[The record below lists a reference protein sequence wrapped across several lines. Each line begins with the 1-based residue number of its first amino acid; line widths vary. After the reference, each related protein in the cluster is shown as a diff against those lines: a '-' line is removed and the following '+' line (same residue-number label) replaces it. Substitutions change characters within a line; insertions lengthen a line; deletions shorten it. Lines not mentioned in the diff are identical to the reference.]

1 MKVKNIFKQ
10 FEYIAEKQF
19 GRVRQNKS
27 SVSFDSTDSFFVCL
41 HTRTDHFSYFMESKF
56 HFTVNPQSN
65 LLKFQQL
72 IDSINEAISKNLL
85 QVGDMLPSV
94 NQICKES
101 ALSRDTVFKAYAEL
115 KNRGVIESVPNRG
128 YFIAK
133 AVTKVF
139 LFLDT
144 FKAYKEVLYGSFL
157 ENLPDNIAVD
167 LHFHHYNI
175 DDFEKIIKESI
186 GKYTKYIIMNFDH
199 ERVPEITKQIPA
211 SKLLVID
218 WDVNAQSG
226 TSTINQDFGQSL
238 YDSLESGLDL
248 IRKYEKFVYLYPSFT
263 YHPKVS
269 INFFEKFCSDYKI
282 SHNTLYD
289 FKKFDL
295 QKGELYLLVS
305 DRTLAKFLDQ
315 CHQKNLVL
323 GQDVGVIS
331 YNETPMKKYVKD
343 GITVIST
350 DFELMGKK
358 IAEFVTTGEK
368 VNMVIPTKLTIRKSL

>member
-1 MKVKNIFKQ
+1 
-10 FEYIAEKQF
+10 
-19 GRVRQNKS
+19 
-27 SVSFDSTDSFFVCL
+27 
-41 HTRTDHFSYFMESKF
+41 MESKF
-56 HFTVNPQSN
+56 HFRVNPQSN

-85 QVGDMLPSV
+85 EVGDMLPSV

-101 ALSRDTVFKAYAEL
+101 SLSRDTVFKAYAEL
-115 KNRGVIESVPNRG
+115 KNRGVVESVPNRG
-128 YFIAK
+128 YFVAK

-157 ENLPDNIAVD
+157 ESLPENIAVD

-175 DDFEKIIKESI
+175 DDFEKIINESL

-199 ERVPEITKQIPA
+199 ERVPEIINQIPTN
-211 SKLLVID
+211 KLLIID
-218 WDVNAQSG
+218 WDVNAQKG
-226 TSTINQDFGQSL
+226 TSTIHQDFGQSL
-238 YDSLESGLDL
+238 YDALESGIDL
-248 IRKYEKFVYLYPSFT
+248 IQKYEKFIYLYPSFT
-263 YHPKVS
+263 YHPKIS
-269 INFFEKFCSDYKI
+269 IDFFEKFCNNHKI
-282 SHNTLYD
+282 QHKTLYD
-289 FKKFDL
+289 IKKFDV

-305 DRTLAKFLDQ
+305 DRTLARFLDQ
-315 CHQKNLVL
+315 CHLKNLL
-323 GQDVGVIS
+323 PGHDVGVIS

-358 IAEFVTTGEK
+358 IAEFVSTGEK

>member
-1 MKVKNIFKQ
+1 M
-10 FEYIAEKQF
+10 
-19 GRVRQNKS
+19 
-27 SVSFDSTDSFFVCL
+27 D
-41 HTRTDHFSYFMESKF
+41 SKF

-72 IDSINEAISKNLL
+72 IDSVNEAVSKNLL
-85 QVGDMLPSV
+85 QVGDILPSV
-94 NQICKES
+94 NQLCKES

-128 YFIAK
+128 YFVAK

-157 ENLPDNIAVD
+157 DSLPETIAID

-175 DDFEKIIKESI
+175 DDFEKIIKESL

-199 ERVPEITKQIPA
+199 ERVTEITNQIPPG
-211 SKLLVID
+211 KLLVID
-218 WDVNAQSG
+218 WKVNVQEG
-226 TSTINQDFGQSL
+226 TSTIHQDFGQGL
-238 YDSLESGLDL
+238 YDSLEDGLDL
-248 IRKYEKFVYLYPSFT
+248 IRKYDEFVYLYPFFT
-263 YHPKVS
+263 YHPKIS
-269 INFFEKFCSDYKI
+269 IKYFDKFCTDNKI
-282 SHNTLYD
+282 RHKTLYD
-289 FKKFDL
+289 IKKFDL

-358 IAEFVTTGEK
+358 ISEFVISGEK
-368 VNMVIPTKLTIRKSL
+368 TNQIIPSKLTIRKSL

>member
-1 MKVKNIFKQ
+1 
-10 FEYIAEKQF
+10 
-19 GRVRQNKS
+19 
-27 SVSFDSTDSFFVCL
+27 
-41 HTRTDHFSYFMESKF
+41 MESKF
-56 HFTVNPQSN
+56 HFAVNPQSN

-72 IDSINEAISKNLL
+72 IDAINEAISRNLL
-85 QVGDMLPSV
+85 QIGDLLPSV
-94 NQICKES
+94 NQLCKES
-101 ALSRDTVFKAYAEL
+101 SLSRDTVFKAYAEL

-128 YFIAK
+128 YFVAK

-157 ENLPDNIAVD
+157 DSLPETIAVD

-175 DDFEKIIKESI
+175 DDFEKIIKESL

-199 ERVPEITKQIPA
+199 ERVPEITRQIPA

-218 WDVNAQSG
+218 WNIHELEGS
-226 TSTINQDFGQSL
+226 SSISQDFGQSL
-238 YDSLESGLDL
+238 YDSLASGIDL
-248 IRKYEKFVYLYPSFT
+248 IKKYNRFVYLYPSFT
-263 YHPKVS
+263 YHPKIS
-269 INFFEKFCSDYKI
+269 ITYFEKFCADFKINYK
-282 SHNTLYD
+282 TLYD

-295 QKGELYLLVS
+295 QKGDLYLLVS
-305 DRTLAKFLDQ
+305 DRTLARFLDQ
-315 CHQKNLVL
+315 CEQKNLVP
-323 GQDVGVIS
+323 GTDVGVIS

-358 IAEFVTTGEK
+358 IAEFVITGGK
-368 VNMVIPTKLTIRKSL
+368 TNAVIPSKLTIRKSL

>member
-1 MKVKNIFKQ
+1 
-10 FEYIAEKQF
+10 
-19 GRVRQNKS
+19 
-27 SVSFDSTDSFFVCL
+27 
-41 HTRTDHFSYFMESKF
+41 MESKF

-128 YFIAK
+128 YFVAK

-157 ENLPDNIAVD
+157 ENLPENIAVD

-175 DDFEKIIKESI
+175 DDFEKIINESL

-199 ERVPEITKQIPA
+199 ERVPQITSQIPPN
-211 SKLLVID
+211 KLLVID
-218 WDVNAQSG
+218 WDVNTQNG
-226 TSTINQDFGQSL
+226 TSTIHQDFGQSL
-238 YDSLESGLDL
+238 YDALESGIDL
-248 IRKYEKFVYLYPSFT
+248 IRKYEKFIYLYPSFT
-263 YHPKVS
+263 YHPKIS
-269 INFFEKFCSDYKI
+269 IDFFEKFCSDNNLNHK
-282 SHNTLYD
+282 TLYD

-315 CHQKNLVL
+315 CHLKNLVP
-323 GQDVGVIS
+323 GKDVGVIS

-358 IAEFVTTGEK
+358 IAEFVSTGEK
-368 VNMVIPTKLTIRKSL
+368 INTVIPTKLTIRKSL

>member
-1 MKVKNIFKQ
+1 
-10 FEYIAEKQF
+10 
-19 GRVRQNKS
+19 
-27 SVSFDSTDSFFVCL
+27 
-41 HTRTDHFSYFMESKF
+41 MESKF
-56 HFTVNPQSN
+56 HFKINAQSN

-72 IDSINEAISKNLL
+72 VDAVNEAVSRNLL

-94 NQICKES
+94 NQLCKES

-128 YFIAK
+128 YFVAK

-144 FKAYKEVLYGSFL
+144 FKAYKEVLYGSFQDS
-157 ENLPDNIAVD
+157 LPDTVAID

-175 DDFEKIIKESI
+175 DDFEKIIIESL

-199 ERVPEITKQIPA
+199 ERVPEITSQIPS
-211 SKLLVID
+211 SKLLTID
-218 WDVNAQSG
+218 WNVHELDGS
-226 TSTINQDFGQSL
+226 SSIYQDFGQAL
-238 YDSLESGLDL
+238 YDSLASGIEL
-248 IRKYEKFVYLYPSFT
+248 IRKYKKFVYLYPSFT
-263 YHPKVS
+263 YHPKESVTY
-269 INFFEKFCSDYKI
+269 FEKFCTDFKLK
-282 SHNTLYD
+282 HQTLYD

-305 DRTLAKFLDQ
+305 DRTLARFLDQ
-315 CHQKNLVL
+315 CEQKNLVP
-323 GQDVGVIS
+323 GKDVGVIS

-358 IAEFVTTGEK
+358 IAEFVISKEK
-368 VNMVIPTKLTIRKSL
+368 INLQIPTRLIRRKSL

>member
-1 MKVKNIFKQ
+1 
-10 FEYIAEKQF
+10 
-19 GRVRQNKS
+19 
-27 SVSFDSTDSFFVCL
+27 
-41 HTRTDHFSYFMESKF
+41 MESKF
-56 HFTVNPQSN
+56 HFSINPSSN

-72 IDSINEAISKNLL
+72 IDSVNEAVSKNLL

-94 NQICKES
+94 NQLCKES
-101 ALSRDTVFKAYAEL
+101 SLSRDTVFKAYAEL

-128 YFIAK
+128 YFVAK

-157 ENLPDNIAVD
+157 DSLPDTIAVD

-175 DDFEKIIKESI
+175 DDFEKIIKESL

-199 ERVPEITKQIPA
+199 ERVPEIIGQIPA
-211 SKLLVID
+211 SKLLIID
-218 WDVNAQSG
+218 WNVNAQEG
-226 TSTINQDFGQSL
+226 TSTIHQDFGQAL
-238 YDSLESGLDL
+238 YDSLENGLEL
-248 IRKYEKFVYLYPSFT
+248 IQKYDQFIYLYPSFT
-263 YHPKVS
+263 YHPQVS
-269 INFFEKFCSDYKI
+269 IEYFEKFCADNKI
-282 SHNTLYD
+282 RHKTLYD
-289 FKKFDL
+289 IKKFDV

-315 CHQKNLVL
+315 CHQKNLIT

-358 IAEFVTTGEK
+358 IAEFVITGEK
-368 VNMVIPTKLTIRKSL
+368 TNTIIPSKLTIRKSL

>member
-1 MKVKNIFKQ
+1 
-10 FEYIAEKQF
+10 
-19 GRVRQNKS
+19 
-27 SVSFDSTDSFFVCL
+27 
-41 HTRTDHFSYFMESKF
+41 MESKF
-56 HFTVNPQSN
+56 HFAVNPQSN

-72 IDSINEAISKNLL
+72 IDAINEAISRNLL
-85 QVGDMLPSV
+85 QIGDLLPSV
-94 NQICKES
+94 NQLCKES
-101 ALSRDTVFKAYAEL
+101 SLSRDTVFKAYAEL

-128 YFIAK
+128 YFVAK

-157 ENLPDNIAVD
+157 DSLPETIAVD

-175 DDFEKIIKESI
+175 DDFEKIIKESL

-199 ERVPEITKQIPA
+199 ERVPEITRQIPA

-218 WDVNAQSG
+218 WNIHELEGS
-226 TSTINQDFGQSL
+226 SSIYQDFGQSL
-238 YDSLESGLDL
+238 YDSLASGIDL
-248 IRKYEKFVYLYPSFT
+248 IRKYNRFVYLYPSFT
-263 YHPKVS
+263 YHPKISVTY
-269 INFFEKFCSDYKI
+269 FEKFCTDFKI
-282 SHNTLYD
+282 SFKTLYD

-305 DRTLAKFLDQ
+305 DRTLARFLDQ
-315 CHQKNLVL
+315 CEQKNLVP
-323 GQDVGVIS
+323 GTDVGVIS

-368 VNMVIPTKLTIRKSL
+368 TNAVIPSKLTIRKSL

>member
-1 MKVKNIFKQ
+1 MFA
-10 FEYIAEKQF
+10 Y
-19 GRVRQNKS
+19 QNRPL
-27 SVSFDSTDSFFVCL
+27 SFIS
-41 HTRTDHFSYFMESKF
+41 MESKF

-101 ALSRDTVFKAYAEL
+101 SLSRDTVFKAYAEL

-128 YFIAK
+128 YFVAK

-157 ENLPDNIAVD
+157 DNLPETIAID

-175 DDFEKIIKESI
+175 DDFEKIIKESL

-199 ERVPEITKQIPA
+199 ERVPEITSQIPA

-218 WDVNAQSG
+218 WDVNAQPG
-226 TSTINQDFGQSL
+226 TSTIHQDFGQSM
-238 YDSLESGLDL
+238 YDSLVSGLDL
-248 IRKYEKFVYLYPSFT
+248 IRKYEKFIYLYPSFT
-263 YHPKVS
+263 YHPKES
-269 INFFEKFCSDYKI
+269 IEFFEKFCSDYQIPYK
-282 SHNTLYD
+282 TLYD

-368 VNMVIPTKLTIRKSL
+368 VNMVIPTKLTVRKSL

>member
-1 MKVKNIFKQ
+1 
-10 FEYIAEKQF
+10 
-19 GRVRQNKS
+19 
-27 SVSFDSTDSFFVCL
+27 
-41 HTRTDHFSYFMESKF
+41 MESKF
-56 HFTVNPQSN
+56 HFEINPQSN

-72 IDSINEAISKNLL
+72 MDSVNEAISRNLL
-85 QVGDMLPSV
+85 QVGDTLPSV
-94 NQICKES
+94 NQLCKES
-101 ALSRDTVFKAYAEL
+101 SLSRDTVFKAYAEL

-128 YFIAK
+128 YFVAK

-144 FKAYKEVLYGSFL
+144 FKAYKEVLYGAFL
-157 ENLPDNIAVD
+157 DNLPETIAID

-175 DDFEKIIKESI
+175 DDFEKIIKESL

-199 ERVPEITKQIPA
+199 ERVPEITRQIPA

-218 WDVNAQSG
+218 WNVHEMEGAS
-226 TSTINQDFGQSL
+226 SISQDFSQSL
-238 YDSLESGLDL
+238 YDSLESGIDL
-248 IRKYEKFVYLYPSFT
+248 IRKYRKFIYLYPSFT

-269 INFFEKFCSDYKI
+269 IKYFEKFCSDYKI
-282 SHNTLYD
+282 NHKTLYD

-315 CHQKNLVL
+315 CEQKSFIL
-323 GQDVGVIS
+323 GEDVGVIS
-331 YNETPMKKYVKD
+331 YNETPMKKYVKE

-358 IAEFVTTGEK
+358 IAEFVITGEK
-368 VNMVIPTKLTIRKSL
+368 TNVVIPSKLIVRKSL

>member
-1 MKVKNIFKQ
+1 
-10 FEYIAEKQF
+10 
-19 GRVRQNKS
+19 
-27 SVSFDSTDSFFVCL
+27 
-41 HTRTDHFSYFMESKF
+41 MESKF
-56 HFTVNPQSN
+56 HFTVNSQSN

-72 IDSINEAISKNLL
+72 IDSVNESISKNQL
-85 QVGDMLPSV
+85 QVGDTLPSV
-94 NQICKES
+94 NQLCKES
-101 ALSRDTVFKAYAEL
+101 LLSRDTVFKAYAEL

-128 YFIAK
+128 YFVSK

-157 ENLPDNIAVD
+157 DNLPDNIAVD

-175 DDFEKIIKESI
+175 DDFEKIIKEST
-186 GKYTKYIIMNFDH
+186 GKYTKYVIMNFNH
-199 ERVPEITKQIPA
+199 ERVPEIIRRIP
-211 SKLLVID
+211 SNKLLVID
-218 WDVNAQSG
+218 WNVNTQED
-226 TSTINQDFGQSL
+226 TSTIYQDFGQSL
-238 YDSLESGLDL
+238 YDSLKNGLDL
-248 IRKYEKFVYLYPSFT
+248 IRKYEKFIYLYPTFT

-269 INFFEKFCSDYKI
+269 IEYFEKFCFENQINFSI
-282 SHNTLYD
+282 LYD

-295 QKGELYLLVS
+295 QKGELYLMVS

-323 GQDVGVIS
+323 GEEVGVIS
-331 YNETPMKKYVKD
+331 YNETPMKKYVKE

-358 IAEFVTTGEK
+358 IAEFVITGEK
-368 VNMVIPTKLTIRKSL
+368 TNLIIPTKLTIRKSL